1 MNLLPFEIILLY
13 VAINNP
19 IGNYYLLIGFAYN
32 LSKQSTFITNETKR
46 ANYNSLSLL

>member
-19 IGNYYLLIGFAYN
+19 IGNYYSLIGFVYN
-32 LSKQSTFITNETKR
+32 LSKQSVFITNETGR